1 MSVKLKTLKTL
12 TPAPHAGAGPNYQ
25 PIPHYDLLK
34 VLRTALLKSGDGSPH
49 EFHTDLEQNGAVMT
63 STVRPVPKQGTG
75 RIVPCVFLAST
86 YLGRQPA
93 EAAFGFQITSN
104 RFSEVK
110 FSFVCS
116 KTTVV
121 RRHTLHADLEEWAGR
136 VALTFNLAD
145 RDAMFRIGQWWKSRR
160 AATAADGE
168 FEEYMGEWAGRP
180 PTRPSKTMVPLLK
193 RSPSRVRERMEADAH
208 GLGQTEAGLLAA
220 VCGEIEN
227 TDSPLLAWSRRFGLF
242 LRMGSIAPPDAFTPP
257 KTRRT
262 AA

>member
-1 MSVKLKTLKTL
+1 MAVKLKDLKAL
-12 TPAPHAGAGPNYQ
+12 TPAPHAGAGPSYQ
-25 PIPHYDLLK
+25 PIPHYDLIK
-34 VLRTALLKSGDGSPH
+34 ALRTALLKSGDGTPH

-63 STVRPVPKQGTG
+63 STVRPVPKEGTG
-75 RIVPCVFLAST
+75 RIVPCIFLAST

-104 RFSEVK
+104 RYTEVK

-116 KTTVV
+116 NTTVV
-121 RRHTLHADLEEWAGR
+121 RRHTKNADLEEWAER

-145 RDAMFRIGQWWKSRR
+145 GAALLQVAKWWKLRR
-160 AATAADGE
+160 TADVSDTR
-168 FEEYMGEWAGRP
+168 FENLMTLWTGQP

-193 RSPSRVRERMEADAH
+193 RSPVRVREAMEADAH

-220 VCGEIEN
+220 VCGEMNN
-227 TDSPLLAWSRRFGLF
+227 TDSPLLRWSRRYGLF
-242 LRMGSIAPPDAFTPP
+242 LRMGHIAPPDAFNAE
-257 KTRRT
+257 KKRRT